1 MRQVCSDNDDQIA
14 KYIVLFSSYIVVGKV
29 EVSDSLDD
37 VVVDHAVRH

>member
-1 MRQVCSDNDDQIA
+1 MRQVCSDGDDQIA
-14 KYIVLFSSYIVVGKV
+14 IYILFFSRHIVVGKV